1 MSAPVILAL
10 MSFCFLFFGYL
21 GVPVPFSLLA
31 GVFVGATL
39 ADVSLA
45 AIIQKIF
52 DGVDSEALLAI
63 PFFLLVG
70 ELMSSANVVV
80 RIANLSVSLVGH
92 IRGGLSQVVVVFS
105 MFFSEMSGS
114 TTADVA
120 VMSRALGGPMRR
132 EGYEP
137 AFIAAIIASASTIA
151 ALVPPSITAV
161 VYGAVGNVSIAGLFM
176 AGVVPGFMIGFGLM
190 IYCYFFGPSGM
201 RKPRAP
207 LRQVVFA
214 AGDAALPL
222 MIPVI
227 LLGGILTGWFTPT
240 EAGVVAVIWIILV
253 VIPALNRGHLKKIP
267 YDFCLAGL
275 IFSLPL
281 ITIGAANAFGWMLA
295 YLRGAIVIADWI
307 TSIAGNDPHYIM
319 LLMVLL
325 FTVIGDFIEPVPTII
340 IFMPLVNAL
349 TQAGDINGVH
359 MGVVLIATLAF
370 GLITPP
376 YGLVLLDGVEIRR
389 RQFRQGA
396 ARGAADLCGVPDHD
410 HVHDLFSKRGAVA
423 AEAGDPGIG
432 RLLQV
437 AGGDGVYLSER
448 IIGVVPA
455 KAGTHNPRLQ
465 FYEERLPLC
474 LLDGSRGYGSRPSP
488 GRRAEFFSLLPL
500 ARELLHGDAEL
511 FRLHGFDDLRLL
523 GVELLLGRRHARPD
537 RPAPWCLRSR
547 QADFAPAVPRIV
559 ASPLSVR
566 SPEQFWRPG
575 PSHRPAGRKSC
586 LRPEISA
593 ARAGSRRCRPCR
605 PCCRRRATRQ
615 FWRRPA

>member
-1 MSAPVILAL
+1 MSAPAILAI
-10 MSFCFLFFGYL
+10 MSACFLAFGYL
-21 GVPVPFSLLA
+21 GVPVPFALLG
-31 GVFVGATL
+31 GVFIGSTL

-45 AIIQKIF
+45 AIIQKVF
-52 DGVDSEALLAI
+52 DGVDNESLLAI

-80 RIANLSVSLVGH
+80 RLANLSMALVRH
-92 IRGGLSQVVVVFS
+92 IRGGLSQVVTVFS
-105 MFFSEMSGS
+105 MFFSEM
-114 TTADVA
+114 A
-120 VMSRALGGPMRR
+120 
-132 EGYEP
+132 
-137 AFIAAIIASASTIA
+137 ASTSA

-176 AGVVPGFMIGFGLM
+176 AGVVPGLMIGFGLM

-207 LRQVVFA
+207 LKQVVFA

-253 VIPALNRGHLKKIP
+253 VIPALNRGHIKRIP

-325 FTVIGDFIEPVPTII
+325 FTVVGDFIEPVPTII

-349 TQAGDINGVH
+349 TQAGNINGVH

-376 YGLVLLDGVEIRR
+376 YGLVLLMASKFVGVSFGKALR
-389 RQFRQGA
+389 A
-396 ARGAADLCGVPDHD
+396 ALPIYVVFLVTICFTIYFPKVVLWLPK
-410 HVHDLFSKRGAVA
+410 HVIPESVGCFKS
-423 AEAGDPGIG
+423 P
-432 RLLQV
+432 
-437 AGGDGVYLSER
+437 
-448 IIGVVPA
+448 
-455 KAGTHNPRLQ
+455 AGT
-465 FYEERLPLC
+465 
-474 LLDGSRGYGSRPSP
+474 GYI
-488 GRRAEFFSLLPL
+488 
-500 ARELLHGDAEL
+500 
-511 FRLHGFDDLRLL
+511 
-523 GVELLLGRRHARPD
+523 
-537 RPAPWCLRSR
+537 C
-547 QADFAPAVPRIV
+547 
-559 ASPLSVR
+559 
-566 SPEQFWRPG
+566 PE
-575 PSHRPAGRKSC
+575 
-586 LRPEISA
+586 
-593 ARAGSRRCRPCR
+593 
-605 PCCRRRATRQ
+605 
-615 FWRRPA
+615 

>member
-1 MSAPVILAL
+1 

-21 GVPVPFSLLA
+21 GGPVPFSLLG
-31 GVFVGATL
+31 GVFIGAFL

-45 AIIQKIF
+45 AIVQKIF

-80 RIANLSVSLVGH
+80 RIANLSLSLVGH

-120 VMSRALGGPMRR
+120 VMSRALGGPMKR
-132 EGYEP
+132 EGYTP

-190 IYCYFFGPSGM
+190 IYCYFFSPSGM
-201 RKPRAP
+201 RKARAQ

-214 AGDAALPL
+214 TGAAALPL
-222 MIPVI
+222 MIPAI
-227 LLGGILTGWFTPT
+227 LIGGN
-240 EAGVVAVIWIILV
+240 V
-253 VIPALNRGHLKKIP
+253 
-267 YDFCLAGL
+267 
-275 IFSLPL
+275 
-281 ITIGAANAFGWMLA
+281 
-295 YLRGAIVIADWI
+295 
-307 TSIAGNDPHYIM
+307 PHYIM

-376 YGLVLLDGVEIRR
+376 YGLVLLMASKFVGVS
-389 RQFRQGA
+389 F
-396 ARGAADLCGVPDHD
+396 
-410 HVHDLFSKRGAVA
+410 
-423 AEAGDPGIG
+423 
-432 RLLQV
+432 
-437 AGGDGVYLSER
+437 
-448 IIGVVPA
+448 A
-455 KAGTHNPRLQ
+455 KALRAA
-465 FYEERLPLC
+465 LPIYVVFLVTITFTIYFPKVV
-474 LLDGSRGYGSRPSP
+474 LW
-488 GRRAEFFSLLPL
+488 LPKQVIP
-500 ARELLHGDAEL
+500 E
-511 FRLHGFDDLRLL
+511 
-523 GVELLLGRRHARPD
+523 
-537 RPAPWCLRSR
+537 
-547 QADFAPAVPRIV
+547 
-559 ASPLSVR
+559 SVGCFK
-566 SPEQFWRPG
+566 S
-575 PSHRPAGRKSC
+575 PAGTGYLC
-586 LRPEISA
+586 PN
-593 ARAGSRRCRPCR
+593 
-605 PCCRRRATRQ
+605 
-615 FWRRPA
+615 